1 MALQKQLVP
10 ISFGTGIDTKVDEKQ
25 QVDGKF
31 RSAINTVFETM
42 LLSKKRDGYD
52 RIVLQDI
59 NGDSVENFKVLTKFK
74 NELNLLTNT
83 KFYTYS
89 TTRSTLFERGQIFNV
104 RPTSEVI
111 ITDQYNQES
120 PDCIFVENF
129 KVVVWRN
136 VDTQQ
141 VVYSVIDNQDGS
153 AIVSNVEVA
162 AASELPRV
170 VAIQNDVYVT
180 YARSGSIYY
189 RKFNILTPQTLGTET
204 ELTSDLNLQSSVYDI
219 ISAQNRIY
227 IAHHSEA
234 DSTETALF
242 FMDSNEVLSSVSA
255 IAESCETSVDLF
267 EDRFSRIIVTMA
279 NTTRVRTTGLNLAL
293 LTTLVPL
300 TVIETISNTVNATL
314 TEVSENNYIIFYT
327 IKNTSDGD
335 GATYIRKNTLTS
347 AGVAGTP
354 ELLIRTVEVASKPIA
369 INDEQYILVAFNQDV
384 QSTYF
389 LVNQLGK
396 IAAKIN
402 PGNAG
407 GNPRRGAVSKPAL
420 VSDTEF
426 YLPTLAKTRLIV
438 QDQAPAAILSASLI
452 KLQFNIS
459 SPYLVTQLGENSH
472 IAGGVLRMYDG
483 KNIVEHGFHVY
494 PQTVRITAG
503 SGLVTT
509 TTGNVDLVSEGT
521 NGVREIQDL
530 SFSTAPGAGWQATFI
545 SPVGRKQF
553 TLLAAAVATAET
565 LQKALND
572 LATNGV
578 SWQGDTLA
586 AFTQFAPIF
595 INDFAGTTSVQVNAG
610 NAKKSSITQYT
621 LGSVRFE
628 VSGSIAAGY
637 EITFIK
643 PVRDLELIR
652 LVNKRGSGGDVT
664 ITSNTTGVAAEQAE
678 QFISFIAPPESGTWT
693 ITLGANTTG
702 ALSFNATDAQV
713 KAALEALPTVT
724 TVTVSGNMSE
734 GFTVKFLNPTT
745 MTDTMVVNSSLTHT
759 DYGGEMTSG
768 DRGYLAIYSWTDNFG
783 QVHRSAPSEI
793 VNFNFAED
801 NSTQSAR
808 IKIPTLALTDKQNVN
823 VDVYRTEDAGTV
835 FYKVTDPTAPLINDP
850 SVDFVELIDGI
861 SDDDLISREPLYTSG
876 GVLENI
882 AAPACSIMAASSER
896 LAVAGIDGSPYTVL
910 FSKLKSALQPV
921 EFSDTIRLEVDSV
934 GGPITALAFLADKY
948 IIFTSRAIFYV
959 AGQGPNNLGQQNDF
973 TSPEQI
979 ATDVGCSDQRSAVVT
994 PAGLMFKSSKGIYL
1008 LDNGMSLR
1016 YIGAEVEEFND
1027 LEITAAK
1034 VITNANQV
1042 RFTTTSSTCLVYN
1055 YLFGLWSTFD
1065 NHQSL
1070 GAEVVDGVYY
1080 YLRTSEE
1087 LFKQNE
1093 TSFSDGDSPVTM
1105 KVETGWL
1112 SPSAIQSYARVYKL
1126 LILGDFKSSHLLKI
1140 SIAYDFKEAYTQSVT
1155 VDPSQFIDATPYGGT
1170 SPYGTGVYG
1179 GDGNLYQIRID
1190 LTQQK
1195 CQAIKIKIE
1204 ELQGTAGEG
1213 LTLSAMTLQVGAKT
1227 GVNKLPVANKFGTS

>member
-31 RSAINTVFETM
+31 RSAVNTVFETM

-52 RIVLQDI
+52 RIILQDI

-89 TTRSTLFERGQIFNV
+89 TTRSKLFERGQVFNV
-104 RPTSEVI
+104 RPTTEVI

-129 KVVVWRN
+129 KVIVWRN

-153 AIVSNVEVA
+153 AIISNVEVA
-162 AASELPRV
+162 AASESPRV
-170 VAIQNDVYVT
+170 VSIQNDVYIT
-180 YARSGSIYY
+180 YVRSGSLYY
-189 RKFNILTPQTLGTET
+189 KKFNILTPQTLGSET
-204 ELTSDLNLQSSVYDI
+204 LLTNDINLQSSVYDV

-234 DSTETALF
+234 DSTETAVF
-242 FMDSNEVLSSVSA
+242 FMNASEVLSSIST
-255 IAESCETSVDLF
+255 ISESCETSVDLY
-267 EDRFSRIIVTMA
+267 EDCFSRIIVTMA
-279 NTTRVRTTGLNLAL
+279 NSTRVRVVGLNLSL
-293 LTTLVPL
+293 LTALIPL
-300 TVIETISNTVNATL
+300 TVIETISNVTNATL
-314 TEVSENNYIIFYT
+314 AETSADNYKVFYT

-335 GATYIRKNTLTS
+335 GATSIRTNTLTS
-347 AGVAGTP
+347 AGIAGTA
-354 ELLIRTVEVASKPIA
+354 ELLLRTVEVASKPIS
-369 INDEQYILVAFNQDV
+369 INSEQYILAAFNQGV

-389 LVNQLGK
+389 LVNQNAK

-407 GNPRRGAVSKPAL
+407 GTPRRGALSKPAT
-420 VSDTEF
+420 VSSTEF
-426 YLPTLAKTRLIV
+426 LLATLAKTRLIV
-438 QDQAPAAILSASLI
+438 EDQNPAAILSASLVT
-452 KLQFNIS
+452 LQFNLS

-503 SGLVTT
+503 AGITAT
-509 TTGNVDLVSEGT
+509 TTGNVDLISEGT

-530 SFSTAPGAGWQATFI
+530 TFATAPGAGWQATFV
-545 SPVGRKQF
+545 SPVGRKKF
-553 TLLAAAVATAET
+553 TLLAAAVSTAET

-572 LATNGV
+572 LATDGV
-578 SWQGDTLA
+578 SWQGNTLT
-586 AFTQFAPIF
+586 AFTKFAPIY
-595 INDFAGTTSVQVNAG
+595 INDFAGKSLVQVNAS
-610 NAKKSSITQYT
+610 NAGKTSKPQYA

-628 VSGSIAAGY
+628 VTGSIAAGY

-652 LVNKRGSGGDVT
+652 LVNKRGSGGDVS
-664 ITSNTTGVAAEQAE
+664 ITSNTTGVVAEQAE
-678 QFISFIAPPESGTWT
+678 QFISFIAPPEAGTWT

-702 ALSFNATDAQV
+702 ALSFNATAAQV
-713 KAALEALPTVT
+713 KAALEALPSITTATVT
-724 TVTVSGNMSE
+724 GTMAE
-734 GFTVKFLNPTT
+734 GFSVKFLNPTT
-745 MTDTMVVNSSLTHT
+745 VTDTMVVNSSLTHT

-768 DRGYLAIYSWTDNFG
+768 DRGYLAIYTWTDNFG
-783 QVHRSAPSEI
+783 QVHKSAPSEI
-793 VNFNFAED
+793 VNFNFAES

-823 VDVYRTEDAGTV
+823 LEVFRTEDAGTV

-850 SVDFVELIDGI
+850 NVDFIEFIDGL
-861 SDDDLISREPLYTSG
+861 SDDELISREPLYTSG

-882 AAPACSIMAASSER
+882 AAPACSIMTASSER
-896 LAVAGIDGSPYTVL
+896 LAIAGIDGSPYTVV

-921 EFSDTIRLEVDSV
+921 EFSDTIQIEVDSV

-979 ATDVGCSDQRSAVVT
+979 ATDVGCSDQRSIVVT

-1008 LDNGMSLR
+1008 LDNNMSLR
-1016 YIGAEVEEFND
+1016 YIGAEVEKYNN

-1034 VITNANQV
+1034 VITDANQV
-1042 RFTTTSSTCLVYN
+1042 RFTTTSPICLVYN

-1070 GAEVVDGVYY
+1070 SAEIVDGVYY

-1087 LFKQNE
+1087 LFKQN
-1093 TSFSDGDSPVTM
+1093 TNSFADGDSPITM
-1105 KVETGWL
+1105 KIETGWL
-1112 SPSAIQSYARVYKL
+1112 SPSVIQSYARVYKL
-1126 LILGDFKSSHLLKI
+1126 LILGDFKSTHLLKV
-1140 SIAYDFKEAYTQSVT
+1140 SLAYDFKEAYTQTVT

-1179 GDGNLYQIRID
+1179 GNGNLYQIRID

-1204 ELQGTAGEG
+1204 ELQATAGEG
-1213 LTLSAMTLQVGAKT
+1213 LSLSAMTLQVGAKT